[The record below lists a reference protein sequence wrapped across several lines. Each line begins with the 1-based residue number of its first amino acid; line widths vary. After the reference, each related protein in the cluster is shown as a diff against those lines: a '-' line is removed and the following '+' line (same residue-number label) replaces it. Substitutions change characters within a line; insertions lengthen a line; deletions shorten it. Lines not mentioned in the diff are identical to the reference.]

1 MLSKTLNDLVLDIRQ
16 HRVVGDHPP
25 VVLLGAGASVESGI
39 GSMTELFD
47 FAKCANFEEFCK
59 YIAPLTLSER
69 YRYLSDFLQTMEPA
83 EVTPGYQALAALCTE
98 AYFDIIVTTN
108 LDPVL
113 DDALAA
119 ARLWRRDYLLL
130 VNGVLRPDRLS
141 LLLGTRSPRV
151 KVIKLHGDLFHRFM
165 AWTPDEMDTYLT
177 EIAPQIKPVL
187 QGRDML
193 IVGHSLRDDR
203 IRELALGTG
212 GAV

>member
-1 MLSKTLNDLVLDIRQ
+1 
-16 HRVVGDHPP
+16 
-25 VVLLGAGASVESGI
+25 
-39 GSMTELFD
+39 
-47 FAKCANFEEFCK
+47 
-59 YIAPLTLSER
+59 
-69 YRYLSDFLQTMEPA
+69 
-83 EVTPGYQALAALCTE
+83 
-98 AYFDIIVTTN
+98 
-108 LDPVL
+108 
-113 DDALAA
+113 
-119 ARLWRRDYLLL
+119 
-130 VNGVLRPDRLS
+130 VLRPDRLS